1 MEPDV
6 SVKDRCVRDV
16 LLLTPEDVT
25 RRNGE
30 VHRPGPVALSEL
42 RRSQQCKSK
51 VVFKTNMSP
60 DDVKRR
66 LEEAFP
72 VLISKR

>member
-1 MEPDV
+1 MIV
-6 SVKDRCVRDV
+6 VRDV

-30 VHRPGPVALSEL
+30 VYTPDPLALSKL
-42 RRSQQCKSK
+42 RRAEHAQFKSG
-51 VVFKTNMSP
+51 VVFTNNISP
-60 DDVKRR
+60 EDVKRR

>member
-1 MEPDV
+1 M
-6 SVKDRCVRDV
+6 
-16 LLLTPEDVT
+16 TPEDVT

-30 VHRPGPVALSEL
+30 AYTPDLVALSAL
-42 RRSQQCKSK
+42 RGSQQFKSG
-51 VVFKTNMSP
+51 VEFTNNMFP
-60 DDVKRR
+60 EDVKRR